1 MPDSTTPDA
10 AASVLGVSSPK
21 EEDFLI
27 EILKQEKDNIRNSC
41 NVVLAWFALSVGA
54 NGTAL
59 AELKGPD
66 RPNYMIPLVML
77 LIATNFTGAYFSWR
91 VGINVDK
98 AIAKI
103 RKITAS
109 LFRGSKER
117 EHLAEPSVLY
127 SLWSRALRGF
137 TLAKVAIGIA
147 WCAAVVVAIYSE
159 KFNTHIFHSNQEPT
173 VFEETLKSLKL
184 SRLKPM
190 RRAYQLT
197 SMLPIDSGAPD
208 QPAPPD
214 ANGAA
219 GAAQEGIG
227 AKTNTNTE
235 NTNTKADLSDE
246 IVFVLKADP
255 ELRKTL
261 EDAGLTMAD
270 TATSHAKSAVMIV
283 FIAMIGAVF
292 IGVMTAIGWLSD
304 RTRTRWGR
312 RRPWLAW
319 AVVPLILAAMLLY
332 RPPALSATGAA
343 VWFGCCFF
351 ALAILS
357 TAVLVPYRSLGPE
370 LTSDYRERTTLFGL
384 REGALVVGIVWTVGL
399 MGMLGLDFNVISVIA
414 VRAASPCWDTS
425 SARGVRDSA
434 SSCGRKDR
442 TAVKEISRYST
453 LVMTS
458 AHMIPRGR
466 LTRGWWTSSASLTMS
481 SKPMNA

>member
-137 TLAKVAIGIA
+137 TLAQVAIGIA

-159 KFNTHIFHSNQEPT
+159 KFNTYIFL
-173 VFEETLKSLKL
+173 F
-184 SRLKPM
+184 
-190 RRAYQLT
+190 
-197 SMLPIDSGAPD
+197 
-208 QPAPPD
+208 
-214 ANGAA
+214 
-219 GAAQEGIG
+219 
-227 AKTNTNTE
+227 TNVN
-235 NTNTKADLSDE
+235 N
-246 IVFVLKADP
+246 
-255 ELRKTL
+255 
-261 EDAGLTMAD
+261 
-270 TATSHAKSAVMIV
+270 SA
-283 FIAMIGAVF
+283 
-292 IGVMTAIGWLSD
+292 TAILLKTFKNNF
-304 RTRTRWGR
+304 TR
-312 RRPWLAW
+312 AQMMQYFH
-319 AVVPLILAAMLLY
+319 VSY
-332 RPPALSATGAA
+332 
-343 VWFGCCFF
+343 
-351 ALAILS
+351 
-357 TAVLVPYRSLGPE
+357 
-370 LTSDYRERTTLFGL
+370 
-384 REGALVVGIVWTVGL
+384 IVKSYFQDG
-399 MGMLGLDFNVISVIA
+399 D
-414 VRAASPCWDTS
+414 
-425 SARGVRDSA
+425 
-434 SSCGRKDR
+434 
-442 TAVKEISRYST
+442 
-453 LVMTS
+453 
-458 AHMIPRGR
+458 
-466 LTRGWWTSSASLTMS
+466 
-481 SKPMNA
+481 